1 MQGSAILEDRHTAT
15 ALRNSVC
22 EGSALTI
29 ESESNSLSLQ
39 EYGTC
44 FHGFLLGLCLEGT
57 LALGLYGIYYVSHV
71 IR

>member
-1 MQGSAILEDRHTAT
+1 
-15 ALRNSVC
+15 LRSSVC
-22 EGSALTI
+22 EGPAL

-44 FHGFLLGLCLEGT
+44 FHGFLLGLCLEVT
-57 LALGLYGIYYVSHV
+57 LALGLYGVYYVSHH

>member
-1 MQGSAILEDRHTAT
+1 MQGSALLEDRHNAT
-15 ALRNSVC
+15 AMRSSVC

-44 FHGFLLGLCLEGT
+44 LHGFLLGLCLEGT
-57 LALGLYGIYYVSHV
+57 LALGLYGIYYISHV

>member
-1 MQGSAILEDRHTAT
+1 MQGSALLKDRHTGSV
-15 ALRNSVC
+15 LRSSVC
-22 EGSALTI
+22 EGPAL

-44 FHGFLLGLCLEGT
+44 FHGFLLGLCLEVT
-57 LALGLYGIYYVSHV
+57 LALGLYGVYYVSHH